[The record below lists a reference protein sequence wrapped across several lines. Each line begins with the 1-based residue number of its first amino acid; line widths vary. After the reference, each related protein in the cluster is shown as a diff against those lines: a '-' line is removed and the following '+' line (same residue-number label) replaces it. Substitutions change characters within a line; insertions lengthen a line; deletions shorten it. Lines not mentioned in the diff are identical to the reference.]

1 MKAIIVGAG
10 EVGFHIARRLAA
22 ENKEV
27 LVIDKHQDVL
37 SNVSERLDV
46 DTLLGSGS
54 SPRMLEQAGVKGADM
69 LIAATDSDEINLIAC
84 TFANILS
91 PKIVKVAR
99 IKNEEYIEFQDK
111 LAREWLQIDIV
122 VNPEEEVIGSIKR
135 LMGAPG
141 AAEISEFS
149 DVNIKLIG
157 MWIRESTELKDHKL
171 IDVKK
176 RIGVP
181 EFIIAAIIRGDKII
195 IPSGENKIKAGDLI
209 YFVCINKDLPTIL
222 KAFGSVAKVQ
232 RKVMIIGGGNI
243 GYKLAADLEKQKGI
257 QIKLLEQ
264 DKKRCDF
271 LAENLNKTIVLH
283 GDGRNQNLLQQENV
297 GELDVVVTL
306 TGDEENNVLCSL
318 LTQNLGAGLT
328 ITRVNKLA
336 YIPLMKTI
344 GLEHVVSPRLAA
356 ANSILRHVR
365 QGTVISSLSIKE
377 EAEALEVIAKESSP
391 LVNKPIKHLDFPGE
405 TIVLCIIRG
414 KAVII
419 PTGENYIYPGD
430 RVVILS
436 TNKNISKVE
445 KALSGK

>member
-1 MKAIIVGAG
+1 MRAIIVGAG
-10 EVGFHIARRLAA
+10 EVGFHIARRLAS

-27 LVIDKHQDVL
+27 LVIDWQKDVL
-37 SNVSERLDV
+37 TNVAERLDV

-54 SPRMLEQAGVKGADM
+54 SPRVLEQAGVKEADI
-69 LIAATDSDEINLIAC
+69 LIAVTDSDEINLIVC

-91 PKIVKVAR
+91 PQIVKVAR
-99 IKNEEYIEFQDK
+99 IRNSEYIEFQDR
-111 LAREWLQIDIV
+111 LAKDLLQIDIV

-157 MWIRESTELKDHKL
+157 MWIRENTKLKDLKL
-171 IDVKK
+171 TEVKK
-176 RIGVP
+176 KVGVP
-181 EFIIAAIIRGDKII
+181 GFIIAAIIRGDRII
-195 IPSGENKIKAGDLI
+195 IPSGENRIKSGDLI
-209 YFVCINKDLPTIL
+209 YFVCIHKDLSTIL
-222 KAFGSVAKVQ
+222 KAFGSKTKAQ
-232 RKVMIIGGGNI
+232 RNIMIIGGGNI
-243 GYKLAADLEKQKGI
+243 GYKLAAHLEKQRGM

-264 DKKRCDF
+264 DKTRCEF
-271 LAENLNKTIVLH
+271 LAENLSKTIVLQ
-283 GDGRNQNLLQQENV
+283 GDGRDQNLLQQENV
-297 GELDVVVTL
+297 GELDVVATL

-328 ITRVNKLA
+328 VTRVNKFA
-336 YIPLMKTI
+336 YIPLMQTI

-377 EAEALEVIAKESSP
+377 EAEALEVIAKETSP
-391 LVNKPIKHLDFPGE
+391 LINKPIRNLDFPRE
-405 TIVLCIIRG
+405 AIVLCIIR
-414 KAVII
+414 KDTVII
-419 PTGENYIYPGD
+419 PTGDNHIFSED

-436 TNKNISKVE
+436 TSQNISRVE

>member
-1 MKAIIVGAG
+1 LKAIIIGAG

-22 ENKEV
+22 ENKQV
-27 LVIDKHQDVL
+27 LVIDKHQEVL
-37 SNVSERLDV
+37 SKVSERLDV

-54 SPRMLEQAGVKGADM
+54 SPRMLEQAGVKEADI

-99 IKNEEYIEFQDK
+99 IRNAEYIEFQDK
-111 LAREWLQIDIV
+111 LARELLQIDIV
-122 VNPEEEVIGSIKR
+122 INPEEEVIGSIKR

-157 MWIRESTELKDHKL
+157 MWIRENTELKDYKL
-171 IDVKK
+171 MDVKK
-176 RIGVP
+176 KVGVP

-195 IPSGENKIKAGDLI
+195 IPSGDNKIKAGDLI

-232 RKVMIIGGGNI
+232 RKIMIIGGGNI
-243 GYKLAADLEKQKGI
+243 GYKLAADLEKQKGL
-257 QIKLLEQ
+257 QVKLLEQ
-264 DKKRCDF
+264 DKNRCDF

-283 GDGRNQNLLQQENV
+283 GDGRDQNLLQQENV

-391 LVNKPIKHLDFPGE
+391 LINKPIKHLDLPKE
-405 TIVLCIIRG
+405 IIVLCIIRG
-414 KAVII
+414 ESVMI

-436 TNKNISKVE
+436 TSKNISKVE